1 MSEVVYVIRLK
12 KDKDHSFRESKK
24 SRTNSRNEYEISRHG
39 NPTTHQNVILPSE
52 QRYGIHQVIMFR
64 AYVCIRYYY
73 I

>member
-12 KDKDHSFRESKK
+12 KDKDQSFRKSKK
-24 SRTNSRNEYEISRHG
+24 FRTNPLNEYEISRHE

-52 QRYGIHQVIMFR
+52 QRYGFHQGIMLTFVIGN
-64 AYVCIRYYY
+64 I